1 MELKLPV
8 NHNPVEDRM
17 SLLEEEIQRL
27 RKQVENQQID
37 NKVNI
42 ICFSREWDRLFAAL
56 TIASGAL
63 ALGSQV
69 NLFFTFWAVCALK
82 DPDKKSQTDRS
93 LLQKAFGR
101 MMPSG
106 FGAAPMSNYNYKA
119 LGKFLFRKHMKKT
132 GIDDIDRL
140 FNDVME
146 LGAEL
151 HVCDSSSSMLGIS
164 CEELL
169 EADKINRCGVTTF
182 LSHALKSKM
191 TLFI

>member
-1 MELKLPV
+1 MGIKLPISPQTE
-8 NHNPVEDRM
+8 HERMDR
-17 SLLEEEIQRL
+17 LEEEIQSL
-27 RKQVENQQID
+27 RKQVEGQQQD

-63 ALGSQV
+63 ALGTQV
-69 NLFFTFWAVCALK
+69 HLFFTFWAVCALK

-101 MMPSG
+101 MMPGG
-106 FGAAPMSNYNYKA
+106 FGAAPMSNYNYKG
-119 LGKFLFRKHMKKT
+119 LGKYFFRKHMKKT
-132 GIDDIDRL
+132 GIYDIDRL
-140 FNDVME
+140 FDDVME

-151 HVCDSSSSMLGIS
+151 HVCDSSSAMLGIS

-169 EADKINRCGVTTF
+169 EADKINQCGVTTF

>member
-1 MELKLPV
+1 M
-8 NHNPVEDRM
+8 DR
-17 SLLEEEIQRL
+17 LEEEVQHL
-27 RKQVENQQID
+27 RKQMEDQKTE

-69 NLFFTFWAVCALK
+69 HLFFTFWAVCALK

-106 FGAAPMSNYNYKA
+106 FGAAPMSNYNFKG
-119 LGKFLFRKHMKKT
+119 LGKRLFGKHMKKT
-132 GIDDIDRL
+132 GIDDIDTL

-146 LGAEL
+146 LGAQL
-151 HVCDSSSSMLGIS
+151 HVCETSAHMLGIS

-169 EADKINRCGVTTF
+169 EADKINQCGVTTF

>member
-1 MELKLPV
+1 MGLKIPI
-8 NHNPVEDRM
+8 NHQTEHERIDR
-17 SLLEEEIQRL
+17 LEGEIQNL
-27 RKQVENQQID
+27 KKQLESQQSD

-63 ALGSQV
+63 ALGTQV
-69 NLFFTFWAVCALK
+69 HLFFTFWAVCALK
-82 DPDKKSQTDRS
+82 DPKKKSQTDRS
-93 LLQKAFGR
+93 LIQKAIGR
-101 MMPSG
+101 MMSGG
-106 FGAAPMSNYNYKA
+106 FGSAPMSKYNFQGF
-119 LGKFLFRKHMKKT
+119 GKYLFGKQLKKT
-132 GIDDIDRL
+132 GIYDIDTL

-151 HVCDSSSSMLGIS
+151 HVCETSSTMLGIS

-169 EADKINRCGVTTF
+169 EADKINQCGVTTF